1 MPPAESQYGA
11 SSIQCIISETACM
24 AVSGFE
30 CTCTFDGVLIRSP
43 GEQARRPHATGR
55 VSHRSRASPSS
66 TPHAAQTRLYAT
78 EEFYG
83 MQDSQRDAALS

>member
-1 MPPAESQYGA
+1 MALSG
-11 SSIQCIISETACM
+11 IVCM
-24 AVSGFE
+24 
-30 CTCTFDGVLIRSP
+30 CTFDRVLIRSP

-78 EEFYG
+78 EELYG
-83 MQDSQRDAALS
+83 VQDSQRDAAMS